1 MAEGKETLCTLRITF
16 EELQKR
22 SEVLSYSHID
32 TEEDSGHDDHH
43 LSQAKPNN
51 VGMRGLLYL
60 PPTKN
65 LDSTSSRERSKRSRG
80 KNQTRSATSHE
91 QTPTTSQEKRNA
103 SRSKANHQ
111 LPRRSAESHDQRA
124 SHGEYH
130 SRQQN
135 GRGPVAK
142 ATPTYSGW
150 SQYEN
155 KKIESALSK
164 WCGDHTKLDAIIR
177 TW

>member
-22 SEVLSYSHID
+22 SEVLSYSRID
-32 TEEDSGHDDHH
+32 TEEDSGHNDD
-43 LSQAKPNN
+43 QAKPNN
-51 VGMRGLLYL
+51 VGMRGVLYL

-65 LDSTSSRERSKRSRG
+65 PDSTSRERPKRSRG
-80 KNQTRSATSHE
+80 KNQTRSMTSHE
-91 QTPTTSQEKRNA
+91 QAPFNAVTSRNT
-103 SRSKANHQ
+103 SRSKSNHQ
-111 LPRRSAESHDQRA
+111 LPRRLAEGHDQRVP
-124 SHGEYH
+124 HGEHH

-135 GRGPVAK
+135 GRGPAAR
-142 ATPTYSGW
+142 ATPTQSVTSGW

-155 KKIESALSK
+155 KKIERTLAK
-164 WCGDHTKLDAIIR
+164 WYGDHTKLDAIVR